1 MLDAINYLFGR
12 NPYGRSFVTGL
23 GRRPPLHPHDRR
35 NGGDKL
41 RPPWP
46 GYLVG
51 GAWPNETSWSD
62 DEADY
67 RTNEIAINWNGAL
80 IYALAAF
87 VEPQSFDESIK
98 AAQDGARRNQ
108 GHGRE

>member
-23 GRRPPLHPHDRR
+23 GHRPPLHPHDRR
-35 NGGDKL
+35 HGGDKVD
-41 RPPWP
+41 PPWP

-51 GAWPNETSWSD
+51 GAWPKETSWSD
-62 DEADY
+62 SEADY

-98 AAQDGARRNQ
+98 AAQDRTNTNHASK
-108 GHGRE
+108 